1 MGVIVM
7 WWRVAIKR
15 KIRKKMR
22 LRAFCVTMFPCT
34 GGKTLQSLFC
44 QTGDAQ
50 EPPEQ
55 KEPIQPGRLF
65 VLQFTEKM

>member
-22 LRAFCVTMFPCT
+22 LRAFCMFPCT
-34 GGKTLQSLFC
+34 GGETLQSLFR

-55 KEPIQPGRLF
+55 KEPIQPGWF
-65 VLQFTEKM
+65 FFLQFTEKM